1 MTIYTDIM
9 ADDFGAG
16 SKAIFP
22 LFDWLERI
30 DTISCEQKEIFQ
42 HQKPHHFFDQLRTGY
57 ILSKVAMVA
66 DPARADQFRSDICT
80 DAVTR

>member
-1 MTIYTDIM
+1 M

-30 DTISCEQKEIFQ
+30 DNISSEQKEIFQ
-42 HQKPHHFFDQLRTGY
+42 HKKQRHFIDQIRTGY
-57 ILSKVAMVA
+57 ILSKVAIVA
-66 DPARADQFRSDICT
+66 APASADQFRSDIFT